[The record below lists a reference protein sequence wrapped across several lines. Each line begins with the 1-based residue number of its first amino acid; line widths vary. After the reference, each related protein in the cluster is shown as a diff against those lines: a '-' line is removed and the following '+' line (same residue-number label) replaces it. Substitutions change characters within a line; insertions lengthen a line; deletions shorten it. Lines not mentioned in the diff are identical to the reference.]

1 MNLID
6 MPHFHDPKRPFMSIR
21 DRAGQFMPFKSLKG
35 FDDEIDEK
43 TETILSQE
51 WGQIIDDEY
60 CDLDYS
66 QDDGDDVW
74 IDEGR

>member
-6 MPHFHDPKRPFMSIR
+6 MPHFHDPKRPLMSMR

-51 WGQIIDDEY
+51 WEKIIDDEY

-74 IDEGR
+74 IDEER

>member
-51 WGQIIDDEY
+51 WEKIIDDEY

>member
-51 WGQIIDDEY
+51 WEKIIDDEY

-74 IDEGR
+74 IDEER

>member
-6 MPHFHDPKRPFMSIR
+6 MPHFHDLKRPYMSMH

-35 FDDEIDEK
+35 FDEDIEDK
-43 TETILSQE
+43 TKTILNQE
-51 WGQIIDDEY
+51 WEQIIDDEY

>member
-1 MNLID
+1 MNIID
-6 MPHFHDPKRPFMSIR
+6 MPHFHDPKRPSMSMR

-51 WGQIIDDEY
+51 WEKIIDDEY

>member
-6 MPHFHDPKRPFMSIR
+6 MPHFHDPKRPSMSMR

-43 TETILSQE
+43 TEIILSQE
-51 WGQIIDDEY
+51 WEQIIDDEY
-60 CDLDYS
+60 YDPDYS
-66 QDDGDDVW
+66 LNDGGDVW
-74 IDEGR
+74 IDEER

>member
-43 TETILSQE
+43 TEIILSQE
-51 WGQIIDDEY
+51 WEQIIDDEY
-60 CDLDYS
+60 YDPDYS
-66 QDDGDDVW
+66 LNDGGDVW
-74 IDEGR
+74 IDEER

>member
-1 MNLID
+1 MNIID
-6 MPHFHDPKRPFMSIR
+6 MPHFHDPKRPSMSMR

-51 WGQIIDDEY
+51 WEQIIDDEY

>member
-6 MPHFHDPKRPFMSIR
+6 MPHFHDPKRPLMSMR

-51 WGQIIDDEY
+51 WEQIIDDEY
-60 CDLDYS
+60 CDLDFS
-66 QDDGDDVW
+66 LNDGGDVW
-74 IDEGR
+74 IDEER

>member
-6 MPHFHDPKRPFMSIR
+6 MPHFHDPKRPSMSMR

-51 WGQIIDDEY
+51 WEKIIDDEY

>member
-6 MPHFHDPKRPFMSIR
+6 MPHFHDPKRPSMSMR

-51 WGQIIDDEY
+51 WEQIIDDEY